1 MAMLKARLLLVLF
14 TFLQCINAFLVPSYV
29 LANYHSILFRGIKG
43 SAHRPL
49 LTSQTSHRNTGKILM
64 SSGYKKKSESEFDLL
79 GGKDFDLLS
88 FRSFYREALLR

>member
-1 MAMLKARLLLVLF
+1 
-14 TFLQCINAFLVPSYV
+14 
-29 LANYHSILFRGIKG
+29 
-43 SAHRPL
+43 
-49 LTSQTSHRNTGKILM
+49 M